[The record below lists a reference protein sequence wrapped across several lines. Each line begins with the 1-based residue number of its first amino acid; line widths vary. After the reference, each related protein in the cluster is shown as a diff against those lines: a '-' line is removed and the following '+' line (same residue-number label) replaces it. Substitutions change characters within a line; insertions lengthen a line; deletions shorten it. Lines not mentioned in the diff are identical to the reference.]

1 MTEMMDMSSDLVGS
15 GIPFLDYKM
24 YAERIFFPGH
34 RESPL
39 RRDLDVQDCRRATV
53 EQGLVQL
60 SNLLNSKLF
69 LTKVH
74 NLMLV
79 LWGKESCWRKK
90 KKKDFSFILLLKQS
104 YFIIVKYIQVH
115 ILSKNHLT
123 NWFTLLKLLGCT
135 SVTYLK
141 AYYSLFTNRSGTE
154 SYAVTR
160 VRNVGLNGFKGI
172 LHLSGPCVMLFP
184 FESSLLS
191 ALCSLST
198 LWRARGHSLP
208 ETEPTWPLCSL

>member
-1 MTEMMDMSSDLVGS
+1 MDMSSDLVGS

-74 NLMLV
+74 NLILV
-79 LWGKESCWRKK
+79 LWGKKTLPFFNF
-90 KKKDFSFILLLKQS
+90 DFNIITQLSICFTFIKLYTS
-104 YFIIVKYIQVH
+104 IINNIHQ
-115 ILSKNHLT
+115 LT
-123 NWFTLLKLLGCT
+123 N
-135 SVTYLK
+135 
-141 AYYSLFTNRSGTE
+141 
-154 SYAVTR
+154 
-160 VRNVGLNGFKGI
+160 
-172 LHLSGPCVMLFP
+172 
-184 FESSLLS
+184 
-191 ALCSLST
+191 
-198 LWRARGHSLP
+198 
-208 ETEPTWPLCSL
+208 